1 MNITLK
7 LLLNCCLIGL
17 FSGSLSFA
25 QEKPHFSKPAGN
37 TRYKLIY
44 DKPSANWNEALP
56 IGNGFLGTMV
66 FGGIQQERLQLNETT
81 IWGGGPNN
89 NVDTAAKAAIDEVRN
104 LLNQKK
110 YVEAQTLA
118 NQKLGPKGN
127 SGMPYQMAGN
137 LYIDFPSHESA
148 ENYQRDLDIENAIAT
163 VSYTVNGVRF
173 KREYFTSFTKNVL
186 VARLTADQRGAINFK
201 AKLQSSLA
209 QKMYAKDKD
218 LVLYGKGSD
227 HENQKGKIQFNVV
240 ARAKTI
246 GGLSRVDSA
255 GIVIENADTAIIY
268 LAIAT
273 NFVNYKDLSADPL
286 AKALRYLEA
295 GSASKVEELLA
306 SHTTFYKNYF
316 SRVKLNLGTSESIKK
331 PTNIRIQEFAKG
343 NDPQLAELYFQFGR
357 YLLISSS
364 QPGSQPANLQGIWN
378 GELKGPWDSKYT
390 VNINTEMN
398 YWPSEVTQLSELNA
412 PLFRMIE
419 DLSITG
425 KASAKQM
432 YGARG
437 WMLHHNTDIW
447 RSTGIVDGAFWGL
460 WPTANAWLCQHLWEH
475 YLYTGNKAFLEKYY
489 PIMKL
494 ASQFF
499 LDVLQTSPD
508 HNWLVVSPS
517 VSPEHEYINGKTAV
531 SVTSGATMDNQLVFD
546 LFSNVAKA
554 AKELKIDHVFAD
566 SLNLFKAKLAPMKI
580 GKHGQLQEWLEDLD
594 SPTDNHRHVS
604 HLYGLYPSN
613 QVSPFQ
619 NPKLFAAAKN
629 SMLYRGDVSTGW
641 SMAWKINLW
650 ARLLDGNHAYKLITD
665 QIKPVSQQS
674 GGTYPNFFDAH
685 PPFQIDGNFGCTAG
699 ISEMLMQSH
708 DGAIYL
714 LPALPDAWPKGSV
727 QGLVARGGF
736 KIDLEWQDKKITRLV
751 IHSSLGGN
759 CRLRLN
765 QPTVHKLLRAAK
777 GKNPNKF
784 NQLAEIKDPLLAT
797 TNNELQLNIPKT
809 WQYDFLTTPDK
820 TYVIIDKKEN

>member
-1 MNITLK
+1 MNYKIK
-7 LLLNCCLIGL
+7 LLSVFILM
-17 FSGSLSFA
+17 SFCAIKFCKA
-25 QEKPHFSKPAGN
+25 QEKSNAAQS
-37 TRYKLIY
+37 RYKLTY

-56 IGNGFLGTMV
+56 IGNGFIGAMV
-66 FGGIQQERLQLNETT
+66 FGEVQQERLQLNETT

-89 NVDTAAKAAIDEVRN
+89 NVDTEAKAAIDEVRN
-104 LLNQKK
+104 LLNQRK

-127 SGMPYQMAGN
+127 SGMPYQLAGN
-137 LYIDFPSHESA
+137 LYIDFPGHESA
-148 ENYQRDLDIENAIAT
+148 GNYQRDLDIENAIAT
-163 VSYTVNGVRF
+163 VSYTVNGVKF
-173 KREYFTSFTKNVL
+173 KREYLTSFTRNVL
-186 VARLTADQRGAINFK
+186 VARLTADHHNSINFK
-201 AKLQSSLA
+201 AKLQSPLA
-209 QKMYAKDKD
+209 QKMYAKDND
-218 LVLYGKGSD
+218 LILDGKGSD
-227 HENQKGKIQFNVV
+227 HENQKGKIKFNVV

-246 GGLSRVDSA
+246 GGFFRVDSS
-255 GIVIENADTAIIY
+255 GITIENADTAIIF

-286 AKALRYLEA
+286 ARALKTLNSNIQNVDDLFA
-295 GSASKVEELLA
+295 GHK
-306 SHTTFYKNYF
+306 TFYKNYF
-316 SRVKLNLGTSESIKK
+316 NRVKLDLGTSEAIKK
-331 PTNIRIQEFAKG
+331 PTNIRIQEFANG
-343 NDPQLAELYFQFGR
+343 SDPQLAELYFQFGR

-364 QPGSQPANLQGIWN
+364 QQGSQPANLQGIWN

-412 PLFRMIE
+412 PLFKMIE
-419 DLSITG
+419 DLSVTG
-425 KASAKQM
+425 KASAQQM

-475 YLYTGNKAFLEKYY
+475 YLYTGDQAFLKKYY
-489 PIMKL
+489 PIMKS
-494 ASQFF
+494 ASQYF
-499 LDVLQTSPD
+499 LDVLQASPG

-554 AKELKIDHVFAD
+554 AKELKIDASFAD

-613 QVSPFQ
+613 QVSPFR

-665 QIKPVSQQS
+665 QIKPVAQQS

-708 DGAIYL
+708 DGAVYL

-736 KIDLEWQDKKITRLV
+736 KIDLAWEDKKITKLV
-751 IHSSLGGN
+751 IHSSLGGK

-765 QPTVHKLLRAAK
+765 QAVVHKLLKAAK

-784 NQLAEIKDPLLAT
+784 NQLAEIKEPLIGST
-797 TNNELQLNIPKT
+797 DKELKVNIPTT
-809 WQYDFLTTPDK
+809 WQYDFMTTPGK
-820 TYVIIDKKEN
+820 SYVIIDKKEN

>member
-1 MNITLK
+1 MYN
-7 LLLNCCLIGL
+7 
-17 FSGSLSFA
+17 
-25 QEKPHFSKPAGN
+25 E
-37 TRYKLIY
+37 
-44 DKPSANWNEALP
+44 PSANWNEALP
-56 IGNGFLGTMV
+56 IGNGFLGAMV
-66 FGGIQQERLQLNETT
+66 FGGMQQERLQLNETT

-89 NVDTAAKAAIDEVRN
+89 NVDTTAKITIDEVRS

-110 YVEAQTLA
+110 YVEAQALSDR
-118 NQKLGPKGN
+118 KLGPKGN
-127 SGMPYQMAGN
+127 SGMPYQLAGN
-137 LYIDFPSHESA
+137 LYIDFPGHECA

-163 VSYTVNGVRF
+163 VSYTVNGIRF
-173 KREYFTSFTKNVL
+173 KREYFTSFTKNIL
-186 VARLTADQRGAINFK
+186 VARLTADRANAINFK
-201 AKLQSSLA
+201 AKLQSPLA

-218 LVLYGKGSD
+218 LILYGKGSD
-227 HENQKGKIQFNVV
+227 HENQKGKIQFNIV
-240 ARAKTI
+240 ARAKAI
-246 GGLSRVDSA
+246 GGLSRIDSS
-255 GIVIENADTAIIY
+255 GIVIENADTAIIF

-286 AKALRYLEA
+286 NRVLNTLNSRHLEN
-295 GSASKVEELLA
+295 VEELFA
-306 SHTTFYKNYF
+306 SHGTFYKKYF
-316 SRVKLNLGTSESIKK
+316 NRVKLDLGTSEAMAK
-331 PTNIRIQEFAKG
+331 PTNIRIQEFANGK
-343 NDPQLAELYFQFGR
+343 DPQLAELYFQFGR

-398 YWPSEVTQLSELNA
+398 YWPSEVTQLSVLND
-412 PLFRMIE
+412 PLFNMIK
-419 DLSITG
+419 DLSVTG
-425 KASAKQM
+425 RASAKKM

-475 YLYTGNKAFLEKYY
+475 YLYTGDKAFLKEYY
-489 PIMKL
+489 PIMKS
-494 ASQFF
+494 ASEYF
-499 LDVLQTSPD
+499 LDVLQTNPS

-517 VSPEHEYINGKTAV
+517 ISPEHEYINGKTPV

-546 LFSNVAKA
+546 LLVNTSKA
-554 AKELKIDHVFAD
+554 AKELKIDHEFID
-566 SLNLFKAKLAPMKI
+566 SLNRFKNKLPPMQI
-580 GKHGQLQEWLEDLD
+580 GRHGQLQEWLEDFD
-594 SPTDNHRHVS
+594 SPTDHHRHIS
-604 HLYGLYPSN
+604 HLYGLFPSN

-629 SMLYRGDVSTGW
+629 SLLHRGDVSTGW

-665 QIKPVSQQS
+665 QIKPVTQQS

-727 QGLVARGGF
+727 QGLAARGGF
-736 KIDLEWQDKKITRLV
+736 KIDLEWEGKNITKLV
-751 IHSSLGGN
+751 VYSTLGGN

-765 QPTVHKLLRAAK
+765 QQVL
-777 GKNPNKF
+777 NKIVKKAVGQNK
-784 NQLAEIKDPLLAT
+784 NQLNQVAMIKEPLMTETIKGQQLEIP
-797 TNNELQLNIPKT
+797 NT
-809 WQYDFLTTPDK
+809 WLYDFTTTPGK
-820 TYVIIDKKEN
+820 SYVIINKKKN